1 MLAGLSFLF
10 KVGGEVV
17 VLENTI
23 DRKPDKRRDDLRLD
37 CFYVLAAVKSAAM
50 NTGVHASLSF
60 MVFSGY
66 MPTSGIV
73 GAYGSSVPR
82 F

>member
-17 VLENTI
+17 VLEDTI
-23 DRKPDKRRDDLRLD
+23 DRKPDKRRDLRLD
-37 CFYVLAAVKSAAM
+37 CFYVLAAVKSAAT
-50 NTGVHASLSF
+50 NTGVHASLSL

-66 MPTSGIV
+66 MPSSGIV